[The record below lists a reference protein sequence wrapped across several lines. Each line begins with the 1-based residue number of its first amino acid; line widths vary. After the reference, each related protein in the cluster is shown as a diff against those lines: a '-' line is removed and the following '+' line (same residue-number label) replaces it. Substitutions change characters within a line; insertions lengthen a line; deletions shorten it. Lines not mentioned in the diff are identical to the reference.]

1 MTTTAVEWAATRE
14 AEALGHHWL
23 GEEHLLL
30 AVADEAGCDRDDLVT
45 ALADHL
51 ERYGP
56 PVPKVGEGCMSAPSY
71 HTIRG
76 RAEGL
81 ALSEGM
87 AAPEARHVLRALL
100 WDPRGVPALLL
111 DRADASAPP
120 MPLNPLSAPAE
131 REAVAMGYPFFGA
144 EHVVLALLAGQ
155 PDDLAGH
162 ALRACGLDHDSVA
175 SKLLESWTGGLP
187 PCPPQA
193 GVTSAGPNPHSRELL
208 GQAEGLAAGTG
219 DVGSHHGLIAFLWGD
234 EGLSA
239 FQLEWWGTTA
249 PAVVEALERLGVRL
263 PTVPR
268 PEPDRTP
275 WGEPV
280 FVPLERYGDVVRAL
294 GEQLDAGTWGCNSYD
309 DRAWVDAHAHI
320 DLQAIVDRVLAS

>member
-1 MTTTAVEWAATRE
+1 MTTTAVDWAATRE

-30 AVADEAGCDRDDLVT
+30 AVADEAGRDRDDLVT
-45 ALADHL
+45 ALVHHL
-51 ERYGP
+51 ERHGP

-76 RAEGL
+76 RAKGL

-87 AAPEARHVLRALL
+87 GAPGARHVLRALL

-155 PDDLAGH
+155 PDDLAGQ

-193 GVTSAGPNPHSRELL
+193 GVTAAGPNPHSRELL
-208 GQAEGLAAGTG
+208 AQAEGLAGATG

-239 FQLEWWGTTA
+239 FQLEWWGTSG
-249 PAVVEALERLGVRL
+249 PAVVEALGKLGVRL

-294 GEQLDAGTWGCNSYD
+294 VEQLDAGTWGCNSHD